1 MKYQKIKE
9 AVFLSRPNRFTAY
22 VTIDGIRQA
31 VHVKNTGRCRELL
44 YEGAA
49 VYLED
54 RTENRG
60 NRKTGYSLIAVEKKV
75 AAVEK
80 KASGAVQGARLVNID
95 SQAPNKAVG
104 EALAGGRILLP
115 GLSYPLIKIKP
126 EAVYEA
132 SRFDFYVEDAAGIG
146 AYIEVKGVT
155 LEIDGAARF
164 PDAPTERGVKHIR
177 ELCHALDHGI
187 AAYMIFVIQ
196 MKGARHFEPNDET
209 HPAFGEALREAWG
222 RGVVILAFDC
232 DVTPDGM
239 TIGDPV
245 DIKLK

>member
-54 RTENRG
+54 LTESRKE
-60 NRKTGYSLIAVEKKV
+60 RKTAYSLVAVEKKV
-75 AAVEK
+75 HGTVP
-80 KASGAVQGARLVNID
+80 GVRLVNID

-104 EALAGGRILLP
+104 EALAGGRLLLP
-115 GLSYPLIKIKP
+115 GLSNPLTKIKP
-126 EAVYEA
+126 ETVYET

-164 PDAPTERGVKHIR
+164 PDAPTERGVRHVR

-196 MKGARHFEPNDET
+196 MKGIRYFEPNDET
-209 HPAFGEALREAWG
+209 HPAFGEALREAFG
-222 RGVVILAFDC
+222 RGVVILAYDC

-245 DIKLK
+245 GIRL

>member
-22 VTIDGIRQA
+22 VTIDGVRQA

-44 YEGAA
+44 YEGAK

-54 RTENRG
+54 RRENRKE
-60 NRKTGYSLIAVEKKV
+60 RKTEYSLIAVEKG
-75 AAVEK
+75 
-80 KASGAVQGARLVNID
+80 ASGTVSGARLVNID
-95 SQAPNKAVG
+95 SQAPNKVVG

-115 GLSYPLIKIKP
+115 GLSYPLTKIKP

-132 SRFDFYVEDAAGIG
+132 SRFDFYVEDAAGKE
-146 AYIEVKGVT
+146 AYIEVKGAT

-164 PDAPTERGVKHIR
+164 PDAPTERGIKHIR

-196 MKGARHFEPNDET
+196 MNGVRYFEPNDET
-209 HPAFGEALREAWG
+209 PS
-222 RGVVILAFDC
+222 GVRRSAAGGI
-232 DVTPDGM
+232 
-239 TIGDPV
+239 
-245 DIKLK
+245 